1 MSSVPAHADSSFQ
14 LQGLILSPESPA
26 TTSVPIEAPPIHGIV
41 VTPFDESADELIIPA
56 SALTYHGFREWAL
69 SDDFPARGRIS
80 FIGGELIVD
89 MSPESLEE
97 HSAVKSEIARVLLNL
112 VRQRAL
118 GMVHIDGVLVSHP
131 EVNLSNEPD
140 ILFISKETLR
150 SGRLQLTPAKGRPT
164 STIEVVGA
172 VDWVLEIVSPS
183 SRRKDYE
190 LLRKTYFDA
199 GIPEYWIVD
208 ALVDDDAD
216 VKFDVFV
223 ATEQGYAS
231 VIPVDGWHKSRVFNS
246 SFKFSRERDEN
257 GFWEYT
263 LHMQEKP

>member
-1 MSSVPAHADSSFQ
+1 MSSVPSHADPSSHM
-14 LQGLILSPESPA
+14 QGLILAHASSA
-26 TTSVPIEAPPIHGIV
+26 STSVPIEGRPIRGIV
-41 VTPFDESADELIIPA
+41 VTRSDESADELIIPA
-56 SALTYHGFREWAL
+56 SALTHHGFREWAL
-69 SDDFPARGRIS
+69 SDDFPAQGRIS
-80 FIGGELIVD
+80 FIDGELIVD

-118 GMVHIDGVLVSHP
+118 GMVHIDGMLVSHH

-164 STIEVVGA
+164 STIEVVGP

-183 SRRKDYE
+183 SRRKDYK

-216 VKFDVFV
+216 IKFDVLV

-231 VIPVDGWHKSRVFNS
+231 VTPVDGWHKSLVFNC
-246 SFKFSRERDEN
+246 SFRFSRERDEN

-263 LHMQEKP
+263 LHMQEKS